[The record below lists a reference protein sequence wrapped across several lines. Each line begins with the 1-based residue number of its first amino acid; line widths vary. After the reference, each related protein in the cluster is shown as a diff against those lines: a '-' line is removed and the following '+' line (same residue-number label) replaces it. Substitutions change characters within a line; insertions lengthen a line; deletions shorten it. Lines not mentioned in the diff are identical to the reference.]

1 MTKPPR
7 YLSLLRHHGGALLPL
22 LALIVSCHGFA
33 SQIPRIRLPWDDTTT
48 TPSAKNNKS
57 SNMNITS
64 RKSPIQPNDKIVVF
78 GGTGGVGQLV
88 TRKLLARRGGNNK
101 AYTVGVVARDASRAR
116 KLLLG
121 DNGDDENDDDISY
134 NNNSSRLEV
143 SELDLVG
150 ATQATDDQLRSVMA
164 GSSGIVVSLG
174 TTAFPT
180 QRWKGGNTPQAIDC
194 DAVSRIARLA
204 AEIPTLR
211 RMV

>member
-1 MTKPPR
+1 M
-7 YLSLLRHHGGALLPL
+7 
-22 LALIVSCHGFA
+22 
-33 SQIPRIRLPWDDTTT
+33 
-48 TPSAKNNKS
+48 
-57 SNMNITS
+57 
-64 RKSPIQPNDKIVVF
+64 
-78 GGTGGVGQLV
+78 GQLV

-121 DNGDDENDDDISY
+121 DNGDDENDDDIS

-211 RMV
+211 RIV

>member
-1 MTKPPR
+1 M
-7 YLSLLRHHGGALLPL
+7 
-22 LALIVSCHGFA
+22 
-33 SQIPRIRLPWDDTTT
+33 
-48 TPSAKNNKS
+48 
-57 SNMNITS
+57 
-64 RKSPIQPNDKIVVF
+64 
-78 GGTGGVGQLV
+78 GQLV
-88 TRKLLARRGGNNK
+88 TRKLLTRSGGGNNK

-116 KLLLG
+116 KLLLLG
-121 DNGDDENDDDISY
+121 DNENDENDDDIS
-134 NNNSSRLEV
+134 NNNSSSRLEV